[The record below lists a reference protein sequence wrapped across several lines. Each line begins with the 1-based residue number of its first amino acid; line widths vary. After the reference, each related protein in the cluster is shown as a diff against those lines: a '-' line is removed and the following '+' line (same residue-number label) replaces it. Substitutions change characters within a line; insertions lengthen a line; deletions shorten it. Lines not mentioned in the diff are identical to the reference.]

1 LKEKKMLVRN
11 TSRYLAL
18 IALVSVIALLV
29 PLIGSGCEA
38 SQPEPQAQPVVKK
51 VDHVAIS
58 CTDPASL
65 FNTFTQTLGLPEA
78 WPLSS
83 YPGFT
88 TGGIYCGNANL
99 ETLKFDES
107 GQDSGGPPPITSL
120 FGIVFESYPISQVMD
135 EFQQRGADPG
145 DPKDQMQEFNGQQ
158 VKVWTNVTL
167 NGLCTDYYIVYL
179 CEYTQQAE
187 ESLEQRAQANP
198 VPLGGIGL
206 VGVKEIDVASTQ
218 PDQTRS
224 LWKTVFAPATMS
236 AAGELSFDSGPSILI
251 SGGDMDVITGLVLE
265 VDSLQAAQD
274 FLAQNGLLGEVSDGQ
289 VSINPDAVQGL
300 NILLVEK

>member
-1 LKEKKMLVRN
+1 MSIRN
-11 TSRYLAL
+11 TPRYLVL
-18 IALVSVIALLV
+18 FSLVSIIALMV
-29 PLIGSGCEA
+29 PLLACGCEA

-51 VDHVAIS
+51 VDHIAIS
-58 CTDPASL
+58 CTDPGAL
-65 FNTFTQTLGLPEA
+65 FSVFTQTLGLPEA

-88 TGGIYCGNANL
+88 TGGIYCGNANI
-99 ETLKFDES
+99 ETLQLEGS
-107 GQDSGGPPPITSL
+107 GEDSGGPPPTTAF

-135 EFQQRGADPG
+135 EFKQRGADPG

-187 ESLEQRAQANP
+187 EHLEQRAQANP

-206 VGVKEIDVASTQ
+206 LGVKEITVASTQ
-218 PDQTRS
+218 TDQTRA
-224 LWKTVFAPATMS
+224 LWKAVFAPAPMS
-236 AAGELSFDSGPSILI
+236 SDGEMTFDSGPSVLI
-251 SGGDMDVITGLVLE
+251 SEGDMDVITGLVLE
-265 VDSLQAAQD
+265 VDNLQAAQD

-289 VSINPDAVQGL
+289 VSIAPDAVQGL
-300 NILLVEK
+300 YIVLVEK